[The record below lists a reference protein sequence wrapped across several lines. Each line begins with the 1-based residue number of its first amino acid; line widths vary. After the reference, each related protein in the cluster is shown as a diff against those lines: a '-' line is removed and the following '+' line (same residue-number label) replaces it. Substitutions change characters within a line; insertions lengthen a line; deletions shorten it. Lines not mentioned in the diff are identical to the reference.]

1 MICTSARFIECS
13 RDEVR
18 RGHRVEVPGVFAVS
32 YADQVHRFL
41 FMFFF
46 PFLCCDFFFTG
57 KCRVCLFCF
66 YRMALKYSLG

>member
-46 PFLCCDFFFTG
+46 PFLCCDFFLRENVGYVYFVSIG
-57 KCRVCLFCF
+57 WL
-66 YRMALKYSLG
+66 